1 MDVELDTVPSGV
13 LEIYLTHV
21 RENGM
26 ARTTT
31 ENRRLR
37 AASAP
42 VAGRAIVRDF
52 SGGGQRAEISF
63 DARTAYDFVISL
75 NVAAGED
82 ADLLPEDAAWL
93 KRARA
98 SLPDALRED
107 LEVCFGAAS
116 SGAFHALPSF
126 IIARADVTDAASFV
140 AALDEMTP
148 EELARSLLFDL
159 LRPVGAEDLLDR
171 IVDGDQAAVDQTMER
186 FDEREKTDVAG
197 FMREPGLAVSRMR
210 ATLEAWLPLYGE
222 VEPRIAQMLERDVA
236 ARKAD
241 LASLDAD
248 ALIERTTGGLR
259 FLAEP
264 QVRRVILTP
273 SYFARPF
280 NYIYQGVD
288 WRLFGYPVAD
298 AVVEG
303 EDAGSPPQAV
313 VRLYRALGDA
323 TRMRVLK
330 LLADRDWY
338 LTELAQQLEL
348 SKPTMKH
355 HLALLR
361 AAGLVTVTQEGSLT
375 YYSLRR
381 ERLEEAGIELRRFLG

>member
-1 MDVELDTVPSGV
+1 MV
-13 LEIYLTHV
+13 
-21 RENGM
+21 
-26 ARTTT
+26 RTTT

-37 AASAP
+37 AAAAP

-52 SGGGQRAEISF
+52 SGGGTSRPEITF

-75 NVAAGED
+75 NVAAGD
-82 ADLLPEDAAWL
+82 NADLLPEDAKWL
-93 KRARA
+93 TRARA
-98 SLPDALRED
+98 SLPDRLRED
-107 LEVCFGAAS
+107 LEVCFGTAS

-126 IIARADVTDAASFV
+126 IVARPDVTDAASFV
-140 AALDEMTP
+140 AALDEMDHDG
-148 EELARSLLFDL
+148 LARSLLSDL
-159 LRPVGAEDLLDR
+159 LRPMGAEELLDP
-171 IVDGDQAAVDQTMER
+171 IVAGDAKALAEAIER
-186 FDEREKTDVAG
+186 FDEREKSEVVS
-197 FMREPGLAVSRMR
+197 FLREPVAAVTRMR
-210 ATLEAWLPLYGE
+210 ATLDAWLPLYRE
-222 VEPRIAQMLERDVA
+222 VEPRIAEMLERDVTF
-236 ARKAD
+236 RKAD
-241 LASLDAD
+241 RADLDHD

-259 FLAEP
+259 FLPEP
-264 QVRRVILTP
+264 QVRRVILAP

-280 NYIYQGVD
+280 NYIYQGAD
-288 WRLFGYPVAD
+288 WRLFGYPVSD

-303 EDAGSPPQAV
+303 GDAGSPPQAV

-361 AAGLVTVTQEGSLT
+361 AAGLVTVTEEGSLT

>member
-1 MDVELDTVPSGV
+1 MV
-13 LEIYLTHV
+13 
-21 RENGM
+21 
-26 ARTTT
+26 RTTT

-37 AASAP
+37 AAAAP
-42 VAGRAIVRDF
+42 VAGRAVVRDF
-52 SGGGQRAEISF
+52 SGGATSRPEITF

-82 ADLLPEDAAWL
+82 ADLLPEDAKWL
-93 KRARA
+93 TRAKA
-98 SLPDALRED
+98 SLPEPLRQD
-107 LEVCFGAAS
+107 LTVCFGAAS

-126 IIARADVTDAASFV
+126 IVSRPEVNDASSFV
-140 AALDEMTP
+140 AAIDEITP
-148 EELARSLLFDL
+148 DGLARRFVADL
-159 LRPVGAEDLLDR
+159 LRPTGVEELLDP
-171 IVDGDQAAVDQTMER
+171 VLEGDAPAVAKAMER
-186 FDEREKTDVAG
+186 FDEREKSDVAG
-197 FMREPGLAVSRMR
+197 FLREPLLAVTRMR
-210 ATLEAWLPLYGE
+210 ATLDAWLPLYGE

-236 ARKAD
+236 SRKAD
-241 LASLDAD
+241 QADLGHD

-259 FLAEP
+259 FLPEP
-264 QVRRVILTP
+264 QVRRVILAP

-280 NYIYQGVD
+280 NYIYQGAD
-288 WRLFGYPVAD
+288 WRLFGYPIAD

-303 EDAGSPPQAV
+303 GDAGSPPQAV

-361 AAGLVTVTQEGSLT
+361 AAGLVTVTEEGSLT

>member
-1 MDVELDTVPSGV
+1 
-13 LEIYLTHV
+13 
-21 RENGM
+21 M

-52 SGGGQRAEISF
+52 SGGGARAEISF
-63 DARTAYDFVISL
+63 DARTAYDFLISL

-82 ADLLPEDAAWL
+82 SDLLPEDATWL

-98 SLPDALRED
+98 SLPDALRQD

-126 IIARADVTDAASFV
+126 IVGRPEVTDAASFV
-140 AALDEMTP
+140 AALGELTP
-148 EELARSLLFDL
+148 DGLARSLLADL
-159 LRPVGAEDLLDR
+159 LRPVDADDLLDP
-171 IVDGDQAAVDQTMER
+171 ILDSDAAAVAKAVEHL
-186 FDEREKTDVAG
+186 DEREENDVVG
-197 FMREPGLAVSRMR
+197 FLREPRLAVTRMR
-210 ATLEAWLPLYGE
+210 ATLDAWLPLYGE
-222 VEPRIAQMLERDVA
+222 VEPRIAQMLDRDVA
-236 ARKAD
+236 VRKAD
-241 LASLDAD
+241 RASLDAD
-248 ALIERTTGGLR
+248 TLIERTTGGLR

-264 QVRRVILTP
+264 QIRRVILAP

-280 NYIYQGVD
+280 NYIYQGAD
-288 WRLFGYPVAD
+288 WRIFGYPIAD
-298 AVVEG
+298 AVVEAG
-303 EDAGSPPQAV
+303 DAGVPPQAV
-313 VRLYRALGDA
+313 VRLYRALGDG
-323 TRMRVLK
+323 TRMRILK

-361 AAGLVTVTQEGSLT
+361 AAGLVTVTEEGSLT

-381 ERLEEAGIELRRFLG
+381 ERLEEAGVELRRFLG

>member
-1 MDVELDTVPSGV
+1 
-13 LEIYLTHV
+13 
-21 RENGM
+21 M

-52 SGGGQRAEISF
+52 SGGGGSRAEISF

-75 NVAAGED
+75 NVAAGEA
-82 ADLLPEDAAWL
+82 ADLLPEDAKWL
-93 KRARA
+93 TRARA
-98 SLPDALRED
+98 SLPEALRED

-126 IIARADVTDAASFV
+126 IVARPEVTDAASFV
-140 AALDEMTP
+140 AALDAMTP
-148 EELARSLLFDL
+148 DDLARSLLSDL
-159 LRPVGAEDLLDR
+159 LRPVGADDLLDP
-171 IVDGDQAAVDQTMER
+171 ILEGDKAAVDKAMER
-186 FDEREKTDVAG
+186 FDERERSDVVG
-197 FMREPGLAVSRMR
+197 FLRQPGLAVSRMR
-210 ATLEAWLPLYGE
+210 ATLDAWLPLYGE

-236 ARKAD
+236 TRKAD
-241 LASLDAD
+241 RASLDTD

-264 QVRRVILTP
+264 QIRRVVLAP

-280 NYIYQGVD
+280 NYIYQGAD

-303 EDAGSPPQAV
+303 DDASSPPQAV

-361 AAGLVTVTQEGSLT
+361 AAGLVTVTEEGSLT

-381 ERLEEAGIELRRFLG
+381 ERLEEAGVELRRFLG

>member
-1 MDVELDTVPSGV
+1 
-13 LEIYLTHV
+13 
-21 RENGM
+21 M

-52 SGGGQRAEISF
+52 SGGASANRAEITF

-75 NVAAGED
+75 NVAAGEN

-93 KRARA
+93 KRSRA
-98 SLPDALRED
+98 SLPDPLRQD

-126 IIARADVTDAASFV
+126 IVGRPDVTDAASFV
-140 AALDEMTP
+140 SALDGITP
-148 EELARSLLFDL
+148 DDLARSLLADL
-159 LRPVGAEDLLDR
+159 LRPSGAIELLEPLLAGDAPAVGKA
-171 IVDGDQAAVDQTMER
+171 MEH
-186 FDEREKTDVAG
+186 FDEREKSDVAG
-197 FMREPGLAVSRMR
+197 FLKEPKLAVSRMR
-210 ATLEAWLPLYGE
+210 STLDAWLPLYAD
-222 VEPRIAQMLERDVA
+222 VEPRIGEMLERDVA
-236 ARKAD
+236 SRKVD
-241 LASLDAD
+241 RASLDPD
-248 ALIERTTGGLR
+248 TLIERTTGGLR

-264 QVRRVILTP
+264 QVRRVILAP

-280 NYIYQGVD
+280 NYIYQGAD

-303 EDAGSPPQAV
+303 GDAASPPQAV

-361 AAGLVTVTQEGSLT
+361 AAGLVTVTEEGSLT

-381 ERLEEAGIELRRFLG
+381 ERLEEAGVELRRFLG

>member
-1 MDVELDTVPSGV
+1 MP
-13 LEIYLTHV
+13 
-21 RENGM
+21 
-26 ARTTT
+26 RTTT

-37 AASAP
+37 AAAAP

-52 SGGGQRAEISF
+52 SGGTSRPEITF
-63 DARTAYDFVISL
+63 DARTAYDFLISL

-82 ADLLPEDAAWL
+82 ADLLPEDAKWL
-93 KRARA
+93 TRARA
-98 SLPDALRED
+98 SLPEPLRED
-107 LEVCFGAAS
+107 LAVCFGAAS

-126 IIARADVTDAASFV
+126 IVARPEVTDAASFV
-140 AALDEMTP
+140 AALDELAP
-148 EELARSLLFDL
+148 DGLARSLLSDL
-159 LRPVGAEDLLDR
+159 LRPAGVEELLDP
-171 IVDGDQAAVDQTMER
+171 VLEGDADAVAAAMER
-186 FDEREKTDVAG
+186 FDEREKGDVIG
-197 FMREPGLAVSRMR
+197 FLREPVPAVTRMR
-210 ATLEAWLPLYGE
+210 ATLDAWLPLYGE

-236 ARKAD
+236 SRKAD
-241 LASLDAD
+241 RADLGHD

-259 FLAEP
+259 FFPEP
-264 QVRRVILTP
+264 QVRQVILAP

-280 NYIYQGVD
+280 NYIYQGAD

-303 EDAGSPPQAV
+303 GDAGSPPQAV
-313 VRLYRALGDA
+313 VRLYRALGDS

-361 AAGLVTVTQEGSLT
+361 AAGLVTVTEEGSLT

>member
-1 MDVELDTVPSGV
+1 
-13 LEIYLTHV
+13 
-21 RENGM
+21 M

-52 SGGGQRAEISF
+52 SGGGARAEITF

-126 IIARADVTDAASFV
+126 IVARPDVTDAASFV
-140 AALDEMTP
+140 AAFDGMTP
-148 EELARSLLFDL
+148 DALARSILFDL
-159 LRPVGAEDLLDR
+159 LRPVGADDLADPIL
-171 IVDGDQAAVDQTMER
+171 DGDPAAVEKAMER
-186 FDEREKTDVAG
+186 IDEREKTDVAG
-197 FMREPGLAVSRMR
+197 FLREPGMAVSRMR
-210 ATLEAWLPLYGE
+210 ATLDAWLPLYGE

-236 ARKAD
+236 ARKVD
-241 LASLDAD
+241 RASLDAD

-264 QVRRVILTP
+264 QIRRVILAP

-280 NYIYQGVD
+280 NYIYQGAD

-303 EDAGSPPQAV
+303 GDLGSPPQAV

-361 AAGLVTVTQEGSLT
+361 AAGLVTVTEEGSLT

-381 ERLEEAGIELRRFLG
+381 ERLEEAGVELRRFLG

>member
-1 MDVELDTVPSGV
+1 
-13 LEIYLTHV
+13 
-21 RENGM
+21 M

-52 SGGGQRAEISF
+52 SGGGARAEITF

-126 IIARADVTDAASFV
+126 IVARPDVTDAASFV
-140 AALDEMTP
+140 AAFDGMTP
-148 EELARSLLFDL
+148 DALARSILFDL
-159 LRPVGAEDLLDR
+159 LRPVGAEDLVDPIL
-171 IVDGDQAAVDQTMER
+171 DGDPAAVEKAMER
-186 FDEREKTDVAG
+186 IDEREKTDVAG
-197 FMREPGLAVSRMR
+197 FLREPGTAVSRMR
-210 ATLEAWLPLYGE
+210 ATLDAWLPLYGE

-236 ARKAD
+236 ARKVD
-241 LASLDAD
+241 RASLDAD
-248 ALIERTTGGLR
+248 TLIERTTGGLR

-264 QVRRVILTP
+264 QIRRVILAP

-280 NYIYQGVD
+280 NYIYQGAD

-303 EDAGSPPQAV
+303 GDLGSPPQAV

-361 AAGLVTVTQEGSLT
+361 AAGLVTVTEEGSLT

-381 ERLEEAGIELRRFLG
+381 ERLEEAGVELRRFLG